1 MRVLLVDDDE
11 NLLFMAKRFMT
22 RAEPAIELVGVIS
35 AKKAF
40 NKLSEEHFDIIV
52 SDYQMP
58 DTNGLQLLAQLR
70 EKGNSI
76 PFIMFTGRGNKEVAN
91 QALNLG
97 ADYYLRKNAN
107 LKELY
112 NSLAYALRNV
122 LLQRQIDGVQLAKE
136 DPFFLEKG

>member
-11 NLLFMAKRFMT
+11 NLLFMVKKFIT

-35 AKKAF
+35 ANKAI
-40 NKLSEEHFDIIV
+40 NKLSKEHFDIVV

-76 PFIMFTGRGNKEVAN
+76 PFIMFTGRGSKEIAN
-91 QALNLG
+91 QALSLG

-107 LKELY
+107 LKDLY
-112 NSLAYALRNV
+112 NSLAYAIRNV
-122 LLQRQIDGVQLAKE
+122 LLQRQIDDVHLARE
-136 DPFFLEKG
+136 DTIYLEKG

>member
-11 NLLFMAKRFMT
+11 NLLFMAKRFMA
-22 RAEPAIELVGVIS
+22 RAEPAIELVSVIS
-35 AKKAF
+35 ANKAL
-40 NKLSEEHFDIIV
+40 NKLSEEHFDVII

-70 EKGNSI
+70 ENGNNI
-76 PFIMFTGRGNKEVAN
+76 PFIMFTGRGNKEIAT
-91 QALNLG
+91 QALSLG

-112 NSLAYALRNV
+112 NSLAYAIRNV
-122 LLQRQIDGVQLAKE
+122 MLHRQIDDMQLTKE
-136 DPFFLEKG
+136 DPIYLEKG